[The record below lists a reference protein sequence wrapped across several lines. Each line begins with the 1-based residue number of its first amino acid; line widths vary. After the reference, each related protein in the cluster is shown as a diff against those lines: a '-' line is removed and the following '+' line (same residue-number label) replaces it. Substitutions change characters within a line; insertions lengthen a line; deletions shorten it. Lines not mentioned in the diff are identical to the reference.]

1 MHPSKRGATFE
12 DAENCTKSSKLR
24 SILKSRIRQR
34 AITSEGYR
42 YFLCETGLDAR
53 IRELLCDLDTS
64 DLENLRQRGGQIR
77 HAILSTELPGA
88 LEAEILEAYDRLGGA
103 TQHLLDV
110 AVRSSATAGDLPD
123 ASFAEPSRCVWCY
136 VYDR

>member
-1 MHPSKRGATFE
+1 MSHAFCQFIYAAETERRGCLHRFA
-12 DAENCTKSSKLR
+12 
-24 SILKSRIRQR
+24 
-34 AITSEGYR
+34 
-42 YFLCETGLDAR
+42 
-53 IRELLCDLDTS
+53 
-64 DLENLRQRGGQIR
+64 
-77 HAILSTELPGA
+77 
-88 LEAEILEAYDRLGGA
+88 EAEILEAYDRLGGA